1 MEISPLV
8 LSSRDLE
15 QVAQMSEAIEVV
27 SDAFRALARGD
38 AQMPPKIY
46 VEVSEHSGDF
56 RAMPAYSRTLNAA
69 GLKWVTSYA
78 KNIQLPSVIGIY
90 VLSRASDGCPLA
102 IMDGTFLTNLRTGAA
117 VGAASRALAR
127 KDATVFGF
135 IGCGRQAR
143 YAFRALHEVFAVK
156 EVRLFDPNAS
166 NTRTMSEIVQKHEHP
181 VVVCKSPAECTRTAD
196 VITTTTPS
204 RAPVIWMPDIK
215 PGTHI
220 NAMGADA
227 KGKQELDPNILKAAR
242 IIIDDWGQ
250 APHSGEV
257 NVPLSQGRISQS
269 DLRATLGEVLRG
281 VKPGREKPEDITVFD
296 STGLAVQDLAVAKHL
311 YDRCLQKGL
320 GKPIEIFQ
328 DA

>member
-1 MEISPLV
+1 MSPLV

-15 QVAQMSEAIEVV
+15 QVARMSEAIDVV

-56 RAMPAYSRTLNAA
+56 RAMPAYNRTLNAA

-117 VGAASRALAR
+117 VGAATRALAR
-127 KDATVFGF
+127 KESTVFGF
-135 IGCGRQAR
+135 IGGGRQAR
-143 YAFRALHEVFAVK
+143 YALKALREVFPIK

-166 NTRTMSEIVQKHEHP
+166 SSRAFGEAADKDGPPIVT
-181 VVVCKSPAECTRTAD
+181 CKSPGDCTRTAD

-204 RAPVIWMPDIK
+204 RAPVVWMPDIK

-227 KGKQELDPNILKAAR
+227 KGKQELDPHILKAAK

-250 APHSGEV
+250 TPHSGEV
-257 NVPLSQGRISQS
+257 NVALSQGRISQS
-269 DLRATLGEVLRG
+269 DLRATIGEVLRG